1 MDDRID
7 DGRIMAKNRLKE
19 LKKGEFF
26 AEERIE
32 KYEGMDEDLR
42 ITAKIKITDDKFIVD
57 FTDNPP
63 QVKAPIN
70 QHMRR
75 ILSCILLR

>member
-32 KYEGMDEDLR
+32 NMKEWM
-42 ITAKIKITDDKFIVD
+42 KI
-57 FTDNPP
+57 
-63 QVKAPIN
+63 
-70 QHMRR
+70 
-75 ILSCILLR
+75 